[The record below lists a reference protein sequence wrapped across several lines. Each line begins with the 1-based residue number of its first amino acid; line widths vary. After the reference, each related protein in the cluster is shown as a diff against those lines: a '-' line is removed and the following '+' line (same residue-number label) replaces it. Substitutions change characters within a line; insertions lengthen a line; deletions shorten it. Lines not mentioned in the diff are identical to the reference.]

1 MCEKNK
7 ENQRER
13 EREREREKGGSNLI
27 DQKRGI
33 GSFCGRKKRE
43 KLKEF
48 WVAGYRENKNREL
61 CVKKKKKKMWGV
73 NFTLPS

>member
-1 MCEKNK
+1 MKRRGKGFWKEGKERKDKIFLCEKNK

-13 EREREREKGGSNLI
+13 ERERERERGGSNLI

-48 WVAGYRENKNREL
+48 
-61 CVKKKKKKMWGV
+61 
-73 NFTLPS
+73 